1 MMEAKNVII
10 NNLNVSYFDVGENE
24 LPAIVFI
31 HGFPFNKSMWET
43 QILELKN
50 EFRVIAYDVRGH
62 GDSDIGT
69 DDFSIEIFVT
79 DLIALL
85 KELRIDKVTVC
96 GLSMGGYI
104 ALNAITTYPEK
115 FSALILSDTS
125 CIADSDEAKANRK
138 KTINDIDTFGV
149 VQYAEKSIEKLFSSE
164 SINNKPHEVTAIK
177 EMILQT
183 SMHSLTQTLQAL
195 ANRSATCGRLS
206 NINVPVLILV
216 GSEDKLTPLALSQ
229 KMQDEIE
236 SSNLYVIENSGH
248 LPNIENPQKF
258 NELIHNF
265 LNTQKDNNTNEI
277 QPQSENIQSVKTSN
291 YDPRES
297 VLNEKILSLTLTIKE
312 KYPELSKYI
321 EEMPETIPSDQSPEV
336 TLQKLRD
343 YCESLQTVLDQYGK
357 THQSKGN

>member
-1 MMEAKNVII
+1 MEAKNVII
-10 NNLNVSYFDVGENE
+10 KSLNVSYFDVGEND
-24 LPAIVFI
+24 LQAIIFI

-43 QILELKN
+43 QVLELKN

-69 DDFSIEIFVT
+69 DDFSIEIFVS

-85 KELRIDKVTVC
+85 DELCIDKATVC

-104 ALNAITTYPEK
+104 ALNAITHFPER

-125 CIADSDEAKANRK
+125 CIADSEEAKVNRK
-138 KTINDIDTFGV
+138 KTMDDIDTFGV

-164 SINNKPHEVTAIK
+164 SIITKPNEVANIK

-183 SMHSLTQTLQAL
+183 SIHSLTQTLQAL
-195 ANRSATCGRLS
+195 ANRSSTCDQLS

-229 KMQDEIE
+229 KMQDEID
-236 SSNLYVIENSGH
+236 SSRLYVIENSGH

-258 NELIHNF
+258 NKLILNF
-265 LNTQKDNNTNEI
+265 LNSQKENNNSNVP
-277 QPQSENIQSVKTSN
+277 QPQSENIQSLKTSN

-297 VLNEKILSLTLTIKE
+297 ALNEQILSLTLIIKE

-321 EEMPETIPSDQSPEV
+321 EEMPITVPNEKNPEV
-336 TLQKLRD
+336 TLNKLRD
-343 YCESLQTVLDQYGK
+343 YCESLQAVLQEYDK
-357 THQSKGN
+357 THHSID